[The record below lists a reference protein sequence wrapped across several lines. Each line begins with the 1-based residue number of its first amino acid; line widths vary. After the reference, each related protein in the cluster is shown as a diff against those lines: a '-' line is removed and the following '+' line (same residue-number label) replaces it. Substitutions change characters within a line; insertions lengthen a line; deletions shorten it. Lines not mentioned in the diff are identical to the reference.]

1 MHVLAR
7 VTSSKEKTVKPLKS
21 HRVVELGIG
30 PTTGLAGMV
39 LADFGA
45 EVIKVDP
52 PGGDP
57 FAAMPAERMWSRG
70 KTRITVD
77 LSNAAQVADLR
88 RLILETAD
96 GVMTTLRQTKRE
108 SIGLGSKQ
116 LRAERGDLC
125 YGVVSGFGEK
135 GPYADYPGYE
145 GVVAAKSGRMM
156 NFAGVADRRGPNY
169 SALQVGT
176 HATSQSL
183 AAGMLGA
190 LDCRARTGNGL
201 AFETSM
207 LRGMMPYEMG
217 VISMSQLYD
226 KGLLPRPRV
235 ARNRAVSMPTLNYH
249 PVRTKDGAWLQLGNL
264 LPHLLDNFFHAS
276 GFKYVFEEEKYR
288 GEPFRWDREVLEE
301 FRDELLRHMQ
311 SRTLDEWM
319 AHYVQ
324 DGGVVA
330 HPYQTTQA
338 AFSDPDVID
347 NGHVVERD
355 GVTQLGLLANL
366 TRTPGEVGPAADSAR
381 LESLFNRTP
390 SAFVRGDGSV
400 TRPLEGV
407 TIVESATI
415 IAAPLGAATLADLG
429 ARVIKLEPPAG
440 DPFRSMMSS
449 LGASKCNTGK
459 ESICLDLKSDEGQAV
474 AQDLAKKADVW
485 IHNYRMGVPEKLGI
499 GYETLAAINPELVYL
514 SANGYGPS
522 GPGAKRPSTHP
533 IPGAALG
540 GVVWQIG
547 GLPDTDT
554 EMGIPELRETARKL
568 LRANE
573 VNPDPNT
580 SMVIATAAILGL
592 CARRS
597 SGQGQKIFVDMFGAN
612 AYANW
617 DDFLDYEGKPE
628 RPPVDRMGYGLGPLY
643 RLYECYGSWVFLAVV
658 SKRER
663 EIFAETM
670 ALDLDDPSLEETL
683 AGIFKADTAERWE
696 EQFASLGIGCVKAD
710 VGAPPDFFMQDEH
723 VRAEN
728 LLVEA
733 EHPVWGD
740 YLRLGPMTAFDDGP
754 FAGAEAAGGST
765 VALLREIGRSDEF
778 IQDLLDRNIVRMA

>member
-1 MHVLAR
+1 M
-7 VTSSKEKTVKPLKS
+7 KPLES

-30 PTTGLAGMV
+30 PATGLAGMV

-45 EVIKVDP
+45 EVIKIDP

-57 FAAMPAERMWSRG
+57 FSKMPAERMWARG

-77 LSNAAQVADLR
+77 LADDAQVRELR
-88 RLILETAD
+88 RLIIETAD
-96 GVMTTLRQTKRE
+96 GVMTTLRKSKRE
-108 SIGLGSKQ
+108 ALGLEVEQ
-116 LRAERGDLC
+116 LRSRREDLC
-125 YGVVSGFGEK
+125 YGVVSGFGES
-135 GPYADYPGYE
+135 GPYANYPGYE

-169 SALQVGT
+169 SALLVGT

-190 LDCRARTGNGL
+190 LDCRARTGSGL
-201 AFETSM
+201 VFETSM

-235 ARNRAVSMPTLNYH
+235 ARDRSVSMPTLNYH

-276 GFKYVFEEEKYR
+276 GFEYVFEEEKYK

-311 SRTLDEWM
+311 TKTVEEWM
-319 AHYVQ
+319 DHYVS

-330 HPYQTTQA
+330 HPYQTTQVA
-338 AFSDPDVID
+338 LSDPDVCD

-355 GVTQLGLLANL
+355 GTIQLGLLANL
-366 TRTPGEVGPAADSAR
+366 TRTPGEVGADANSR
-381 LESLFNRTP
+381 TIETLFNRAP
-390 SAFVRGDGSV
+390 STFANGNASAV
-400 TRPLEGV
+400 RPLEGV

-429 ARVIKLEPPAG
+429 ARVIKLEPIAG

-474 AQDLAKKADVW
+474 AQDLAKKADIW

-499 GYETLAAINPELVYL
+499 GYETLSAINPGLIYL
-514 SANGYGPS
+514 SANGYGPN

-547 GLPDTDT
+547 GLPDASQ
-554 EMGIPELRETARKL
+554 EMDIPELRETARKL

-592 CARRS
+592 CARRT
-597 SGQGQKIFVDMFGAN
+597 SGSGQKIFVDMFGAN

-617 DDFLDYEGKPE
+617 DDFLAYPGKPE
-628 RPPVDRMGYGLGPLY
+628 RPSVDPNGFGLGPLY
-643 RLYECYGSWVFLAVV
+643 RLYESYGGWIFLAVV
-658 SKRER
+658 SDRER
-663 EIFAETM
+663 GIFAEKM
-670 ALDLDDPSLEETL
+670 GLDLNSPQLEETL
-683 AGIFKADTAERWE
+683 ATIFKADTAEHWE
-696 EQFASLGIGCVKAD
+696 ELFAPFGIGCVKAD
-710 VGAPPDFFMQDEH
+710 GGVPPDFFMNDEH

-740 YLRLGPMTAFDDGP
+740 YLRLGPMTAFDSGP
-754 FAGAEAAGGST
+754 FPGTEAAGGST

-778 IQDLLDRNIVRMA
+778 IQELLDRNIVRMA